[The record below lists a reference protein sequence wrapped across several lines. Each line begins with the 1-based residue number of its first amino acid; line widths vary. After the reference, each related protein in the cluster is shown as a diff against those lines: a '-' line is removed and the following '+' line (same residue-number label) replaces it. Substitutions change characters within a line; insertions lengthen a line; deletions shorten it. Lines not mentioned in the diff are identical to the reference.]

1 MRQFN
6 NTYNSIMRTLNESK
20 RPGGEAQTLGD
31 FGVDDVDQA
40 LELYR
45 FKWNPRE
52 KNWQREDVEDGFI
65 FTIERYGDREGWTL
79 EQYESLENDWDSSGS
94 KITRWT
100 FGSLDE
106 LLDALEDYP
115 VTDSGLNI
123 PDPDIDYDVLS
134 GPEPD
139 DRREDY

>member
-1 MRQFN
+1 
-6 NTYNSIMRTLNESK
+6 MRTLKESK

-45 FKWNPRE
+45 FKWNP
-52 KNWQREDVEDGFI
+52 KKNNWQREDVANGFI
-65 FTIERYGDREGWTL
+65 FTIERYGDQEGWTL
-79 EQYESLENDWDSSGS
+79 EQYESLDDGYYSSGGWKS
-94 KITRWT
+94 LRWT

-123 PDPDIDYDVLS
+123 PNPDIDY
-134 GPEPD
+134 GGGAPEPD
-139 DRREDY
+139 DRREEDY

>member
-1 MRQFN
+1 
-6 NTYNSIMRTLNESK
+6 MRTLNESK

-31 FGVDDVDQA
+31 FGVDNVDQA

-52 KNWQREDVEDGFI
+52 KNWQREDVADGFI

-79 EQYESLENDWDSSGS
+79 EQYESLDDGYYSSDGWKS
-94 KITRWT
+94 VRWA

-115 VTDSGLNI
+115 VTSSGLNI
-123 PDPDIDYDVLS
+123 PNPVDVDY
-134 GPEPD
+134 GGGPPEPD
-139 DRREDY
+139 DRREEDY